1 MNVDETM
8 ALYEEAL
15 YKEAAPLIGAGVG
28 AATADPKSRG
38 RGAMY
43 GAGLGLLAGGTLAVG
58 GALVGGGA
66 SAFKNRGAF
75 QSAGRAAEHAAH
87 GMDAAAHAAHA
98 AGPEVRKAYELLIGG
113 RGDVHW
119 AKREAAEIFA
129 GHKIKSHHWEQA
141 GKHFADHAHHH
152 GAHRQ
157 AAEAAGHAGARGV
170 ASSNTGAGM
179 GWVGGGVAGGATGG
193 HLAKKDQAKNEKKAS
208 AAAIKVASIYGRA
221 WELNEIDKVADS
233 YDVEHLP
240 EHYKE
245 ALYKEAIMGGLVK
258 TVGNIGGMMA
268 KGVTRAA
275 QAIAPKA
282 AKGVEQGAVSG
293 AIRGGAARAANLMR
307 KNKAMTGAVGLG
319 TAGTLAGGSGF
330 AAGRLSKKSAPRLQV
345 RVRR

>member
-66 SAFKNRGAF
+66 SAFKNRGAL

-98 AGPEVRKAYELLIGG
+98 AGPEVHKAYELLHQH

-119 AKREAAEIFA
+119 AKRVGAWSP

-152 GAHRQ
+152 GAHQQ
-157 AAEAAGHAGARGV
+157 AVEAAGHAGARVSAG
-170 ASSNTGAGM
+170 STTGAGL

-245 ALYKEAIMGGLVK
+245 ALYKEAILSQ
-258 TVGNIGGMMA
+258 IGGMMA

-282 AKGVEQGAVSG
+282 ARGVEQGAVSG

-307 KNKAMTGAVGLG
+307 KNRAMTGAVGLG